1 MADHPNKTTH
11 QILLDALVAFV
22 TEHPNPKVQRFRQTM
37 LNWGEAWT
45 DVPLSI
51 YQYQIR
57 LNRRT
62 V

>member
-45 DVPLSI
+45 DVPPSI
-51 YQYQIR
+51 YRHQMR

>member
-37 LNWGEAWT
+37 LNWG
-45 DVPLSI
+45 
-51 YQYQIR
+51 
-57 LNRRT
+57 RRGQMCPCPFT
-62 V
+62 STRYV